1 MGSYFLLTYPSYTEY
16 LSHRDHNFTAPLP
29 LIAGGNSQVD
39 VKTCTNT
46 NNDKNDDTDDSS
58 DEEEDVTLQGD
69 LGSSSSGFVGSS
81 NLSAA
86 TSAQI
91 VSSQSVTSFQ
101 TNLPVSNFPMSVSAD
116 SYRAG
121 HGSLSL
127 DPNNP
132 DEDDFSEDSLLEC
145 EESPGKRKR
154 VSKRLEELAQQIQ
167 DRDDSLANIDSLA
180 SSSRDE
186 NNPSPN
192 MMDSLN
198 PVRPVTPL
206 IPDSLEY
213 SPATANRQNLERK
226 ISDINAQIKEIE
238 ARQLLSDLESLE
250 KEVLS
255 VSLASP
261 SLGPRPKWTVT
272 DIEIACDDL
281 SGNSVMSYSYEGSRR
296 ESVTSSMTDL
306 DMDQDPPVPRKATL
320 PSPVPNL
327 ARLASAK
334 KSSPSL
340 KSRPLVEHSGAVGV
354 TSMWI
359 PAASNTRDPG
369 LPLSGTPM
377 RPKIHRGG
385 SSGACANKTPGQ
397 RSNIRDNA
405 GAALGKKLQIQTV
418 LPNKQRAEGI

>member
-1 MGSYFLLTYPSYTEY
+1 M
-16 LSHRDHNFTAPLP
+16 
-29 LIAGGNSQVD
+29 
-39 VKTCTNT
+39 
-46 NNDKNDDTDDSS
+46 
-58 DEEEDVTLQGD
+58 
-69 LGSSSSGFVGSS
+69 
-81 NLSAA
+81 SAA

-91 VSSQSVTSFQ
+91 VSSQSVASFQ

-116 SYRAG
+116 SYRSG

-186 NNPSPN
+186 NNPSLN

-198 PVRPVTPL
+198 PVRPVTPI

-213 SPATANRQNLERK
+213 SPATVNRQNLERK
-226 ISDINAQIKEIE
+226 ISDINAQIKDIE
-238 ARQLLSDLESLE
+238 ARQLLGELESLE
-250 KEVLS
+250 KEVIS

-261 SLGPRPKWTVT
+261 SIGPRPKWTVT

-296 ESVTSSMTDL
+296 ESLTSSIMTDL

-327 ARLASAK
+327 SRLASAK
-334 KSSPSL
+334 KSSP

-359 PAASNTRDPG
+359 PAASNTREPG
-369 LPLSGTPM
+369 PPMSGTPASTT

-385 SSGACANKTPGQ
+385 SSGASANKTPGQ
-397 RSNIRDNA
+397 RSNNRDNA